1 MEKNTNNIFIRDG
14 DRRIRYCQK
23 APEWAEH
30 ARFDDQDEPCD
41 DGRTGNICG
50 NSEGEKPCPI

>member
-1 MEKNTNNIFIRDG
+1 MTSSFMEKNTENIFNRDD

-30 ARFDDQDEPCD
+30 ARFDDQDEPLLRSYLVSAF
-41 DGRTGNICG
+41 GIW
-50 NSEGEKPCPI
+50 SEE

>member
-1 MEKNTNNIFIRDG
+1 MEKNTKNISNRDD

-23 APEWAEH
+23 APEWVEH

-41 DGRTGNICG
+41 DGRTGKICG
-50 NSEGEKPCPI
+50 NREGEKPCPI